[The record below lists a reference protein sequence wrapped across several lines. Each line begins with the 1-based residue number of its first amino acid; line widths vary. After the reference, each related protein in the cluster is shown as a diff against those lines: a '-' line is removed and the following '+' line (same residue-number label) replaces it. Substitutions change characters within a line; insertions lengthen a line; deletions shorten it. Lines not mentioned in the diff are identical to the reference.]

1 MDNNFNFRNTN
12 IDQLSAETIT
22 KQNTLLRS
30 AFAWMGLAMVLTTIS
45 SLLFAFV
52 PELTSLLLVETE
64 MGIKPTML
72 AYVVMF
78 APLIFVFAMG
88 LGVNKMSLPMLI
100 GTFVAYS
107 IINGIS
113 FSFIFF
119 VYNIGSIF
127 KVFLST
133 SALFA
138 IMAIA
143 GYTTKTDLTKMGSI
157 LMIGVIGIVV
167 ASLIN
172 MFMHSAQMDYLISI
186 LGVIIFTGLTAYDVQ
201 KIKNL
206 GNTVQGDS
214 TATGKLGI
222 MGALT
227 LYIDFINLFLFL
239 LRLFGG
245 RKD

>member
-1 MDNNFNFRNTN
+1 MNTNFRNTPIEKLEN
-12 IDQLSAETIT
+12 ATSVS
-22 KQNTLLRS
+22 QNTVLRS
-30 AFAWMGLAMVLTTIS
+30 AFAWMSLAMVLTTIS
-45 SLLFAFV
+45 ALLFAFV
-52 PELTSLLLVETE
+52 PELTTLLIEPTE
-64 MGIKPTML
+64 FGGAKPTML

-78 APLIFVFAMG
+78 APIIFVMAMSF
-88 LGVNKMSLPMLI
+88 GVNKMSLPVLI

-107 IINGIS
+107 IVNGIS

-119 VYNIGSIF
+119 IYNIGSIY

-133 SALFA
+133 AGLFA
-138 IMAIA
+138 VMAIA
-143 GYTTKTDLTKMGSI
+143 GYTTKTDLTKLGSI
-157 LMIGVIGIVV
+157 LMIGLIGIVV

-172 MFMHSAQMDYLISI
+172 FFMHSAQMDYIISI

-201 KIKNL
+201 KIKNI
-206 GNTVQGDS
+206 GEQAGDS
-214 TATGKLGI
+214 SEGKKYGI

-227 LYIDFINLFLFL
+227 LYLDFINLFLFL

>member
-1 MDNNFNFRNTN
+1 MNTNFRNTPIEKLEN
-12 IDQLSAETIT
+12 ATIVS
-22 KQNTLLRS
+22 QNTVLRS
-30 AFAWMGLAMVLTTIS
+30 AFAWMSLAMVLTTIS
-45 SLLFAFV
+45 ALLFAFV
-52 PELTSLLLVETE
+52 PELTTLLIEPTE
-64 MGIKPTML
+64 FGGTKPTML

-78 APLIFVFAMG
+78 APIIFVMAMSF
-88 LGVNKMSLPMLI
+88 GVNKMSLPVLI

-107 IINGIS
+107 IVNGIS

-119 VYNIGSIF
+119 IYNIGSIY

-133 SALFA
+133 AGLFA
-138 IMAIA
+138 VMAIA
-143 GYTTKTDLTKMGSI
+143 GYTTKTDLTKLGSI
-157 LMIGVIGIVV
+157 LMIGLIGIVV

-172 MFMHSAQMDYLISI
+172 FFMHSAQMDYIISI

-201 KIKNL
+201 KIKNI
-206 GNTVQGDS
+206 GEQAGDS
-214 TATGKLGI
+214 SEGKKYGI

-227 LYIDFINLFLFL
+227 LYLDFINLFLFL